1 MAKQKQMNDGREK
14 VVTVQIFRNGS
25 ELVGEYQ
32 ALVGSAKYSGSV
44 SFTDAKQIPDVC
56 KHVAQM
62 WQDQMRR
69 LGLGG

>member
-1 MAKQKQMNDGREK
+1 MKKTNKDDREK
-14 VVTVQIFRNGS
+14 VLTVSVYRNGS

-32 ALVGSAKYSGSV
+32 ALVGSARYSGSV
-44 SFTDAKQIPDVC
+44 TFTDAKQIPDVC

-62 WQDQMRR
+62 WEDQRRR